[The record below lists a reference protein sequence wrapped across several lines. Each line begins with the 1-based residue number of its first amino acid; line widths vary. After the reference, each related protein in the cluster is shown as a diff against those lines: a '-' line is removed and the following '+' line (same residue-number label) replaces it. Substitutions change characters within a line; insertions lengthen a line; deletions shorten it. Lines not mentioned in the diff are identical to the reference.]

1 MRSAF
6 DPLGRATALSTLV
19 RFRWLAIGAQLIAV
33 LVAHYGIGLPIELP
47 WVALVL
53 ALAAVSNGAL
63 AAASL
68 SGASEN
74 LVGPVLFLDTVLLTV
89 LLHLSGDASNPF
101 SIVYLVQ
108 VTLAA
113 VRTRPRWTWAI
124 TGSSVLGYGTLF
136 LRAPAPS
143 AHGMHGMH
151 HHAAHGAAHEEVFSA
166 HLYGMWLAFAITAVL
181 VAFFVSRVAQALE
194 DERERADRAARLVSV
209 STLAAGAAHE
219 LSTPLGTIKL
229 AAAELARAIDRGV
242 SAPELADDA
251 ALIRAE
257 VERMSAVLERLRSR
271 SGERDGEAPTS
282 FTLLALSSDVSEA
295 LEGTAI
301 DLRTGEGAGELVL
314 PRKGVLAA
322 IVNLAKNALDAS
334 GGSAASAAAG
344 KTVEIDLGM
353 RGERLVV
360 RVADRGTGIAP
371 QIEAH
376 LGEPFVTTKEP
387 GHGMGLGLFLV
398 RSLAEGLNGTFR
410 LRAREGGGALAELE
424 LPRSVL

>member
-1 MRSAF
+1 M
-6 DPLGRATALSTLV
+6 
-19 RFRWLAIGAQLIAV
+19 IAV
-33 LVAHYGIGLPIELP
+33 LVASYGIGLPIELP
-47 WVALVL
+47 WIALVL
-53 ALAAVSNGAL
+53 SVAGISNAALS
-63 AAASL
+63 AAARA
-68 SGASEN
+68 GASETW
-74 LVGPVLFLDTVLLTV
+74 VGPVLLLDTVLLTA

-143 AHGMHGMH
+143 AHAMHGMH

-181 VAFFVSRVAQALE
+181 VAFFVSRLARALE

-229 AAAELARAIDRGV
+229 AAAELTRAIERGV
-242 SAPELADDA
+242 SPAALADDA
-251 ALIRAE
+251 RLIRAE
-257 VERMSAVLERLRSR
+257 VDRMSAVLERLRSR
-271 SGERDGEAPTS
+271 SGEREGEAPSS
-282 FTLLALSSDVSEA
+282 FTVLALSSDVSDA
-295 LEGTAI
+295 LEGAAI
-301 DLRTGEGAGELVL
+301 ELRTEHGEREVTL

-334 GGSAASAAAG
+334 DGRAI
-344 KTVEIDLGM
+344 EIELGV
-353 RGERLVV
+353 RGERFVA
-360 RVADRGTGIAP
+360 RVADRGAGIAP
-371 QIEAH
+371 QIQAH

-398 RSLAEGLNGTFR
+398 RSLAEGLHGTFR
-410 LRAREGGGALAELE
+410 LEPRPGGGALAELD

>member
-1 MRSAF
+1 MRGVV
-6 DPLGRATALSTLV
+6 DPVRRATALSTLV
-19 RFRWLAIGAQLIAV
+19 RLRWLAIGAQLVAV
-33 LVAHYGIGLPIELP
+33 LVAHYGIGLRIELP
-47 WVALVL
+47 WIVLVL
-53 ALAAVSNGAL
+53 SIAALSNAAL
-63 AAASL
+63 AAAAR
-68 SGASEN
+68 SGAGEN
-74 LVGPVLFLDTVLLTV
+74 LVGAVLFLDTVLLTA

-181 VAFFVSRVAQALE
+181 VAFFVSRVAQALQ

-229 AAAELARAIDRGV
+229 AAAELTRAIDRGV
-242 SAPELADDA
+242 SAAELADDA
-251 ALIRAE
+251 TLIRAE

-271 SGERDGEAPTS
+271 SGESDGEAPTS

-295 LEGTAI
+295 LEGTAFE
-301 DLRTGEGAGELVL
+301 LRTGEGELTL

-322 IVNLAKNALDAS
+322 ILNLAKNALDAS
-334 GGSAASAAAG
+334 EGNAAEGLAKRSP
-344 KTVEIDLGM
+344 VEIDLGM
-353 RGERLVV
+353 RGERFIVQ
-360 RVADRGTGIAP
+360 VADRGAGIAP
-371 QIEAH
+371 QIRAH

-410 LRAREGGGALAELE
+410 LQAREGGGALAELE

>member
-1 MRSAF
+1 MRSAVEPAAA
-6 DPLGRATALSTLV
+6 PLAPLV
-19 RFRWLAIGAQLIAV
+19 RLRWLAIGAQLIAV
-33 LVAHYGIGLPIELP
+33 LVARYGIGLPIELP
-47 WVALVL
+47 WIALVL
-53 ALAAVSNGAL
+53 GIAALSNVALAR
-63 AAASL
+63 
-68 SGASEN
+68 SGASEG
-74 LVGPVLFLDTVLLTV
+74 LVGPVLFLDTVLLTA

-113 VRTRPRWTWAI
+113 VRTPPRWTWAI
-124 TGSSVLGYGTLF
+124 TGSSIIGYGTLF

-143 AHGMHGMH
+143 AHSMHGMH
-151 HHAAHGAAHEEVFSA
+151 HHAAHGAAHEAVFSA

-181 VAFFVSRVAQALE
+181 VALFVSRVARALE
-194 DERERADRAARLVSV
+194 EERVRADRAARLVSV

-229 AAAELARAIDRGV
+229 AAAELTRAIDRGV
-242 SAPELADDA
+242 GAAELADDA
-251 ALIRAE
+251 TLIRAE
-257 VERMSAVLERLRSR
+257 VDRMSAVLERLRHR

-282 FTLLALSSDVSEA
+282 FTLLALSGDVSEA
-295 LEGTAI
+295 LEGTPI
-301 DLRTGEGAGELVL
+301 ELRTEAGDRELTL

-334 GGSAASAAAG
+334 EERARGGSGEA
-344 KTVEIDLGM
+344 TPVEIDLGV

-360 RVADRGTGIAP
+360 RVADRGAGIAET
-371 QIEAH
+371 IREH

-398 RSLAEGLNGTFR
+398 RSLAEGLDGTFR
-410 LRAREGGGALAELE
+410 LEAREGGGALAELE
-424 LPRSVL
+424 LPRSVV